1 VKRLLSILILSLC
14 LANGIVAQGV
24 NGKILSDR
32 HNLTVL
38 RVWGTHE
45 ERGYAAGYLLAGQ
58 FSDAYENYIS
68 WAFGPYLP
76 LAKMLITDPAHF
88 YIDPEYILEAQ
99 AFIQGVHAA
108 GYGLELD
115 YADVLVGN
123 CFLDLAGLMAG
134 LQSMQTGCSSLM
146 SWGNATKRTD
156 LNGKSV
162 ITRHLDWD
170 IVPVLLRNQVM
181 VVHIP
186 SENDEQP
193 WLLIGFAGQISVMS
207 GVNQSGLAI
216 MHQSMNDLVTPAYP
230 FRAYEPITF
239 SMRRALERVDL
250 NGDGFSNVKDI
261 QAALTANPLGFANNY
276 IITGIAPA
284 TAGAYENIA
293 MVAEVANTHPYYSI
307 RNNSYPDN
315 IPGQNLYAANAC
327 ISRNDA
333 LNYCERYTS
342 VVDQMGDGTKMS
354 SKRAWDLMKNHSVL
368 PERNLQFI
376 QFVPELHSL
385 QLGVH
390 QMDGTIASQAHI
402 LRFNTIPLFKLPQGL
417 YQDGD
422 EMAQPF
428 TMNYTSTEPVALEVY
443 PNPARNILQVNYPI
457 ETPGNVSATILNL
470 TGAQVYQKNFECTE
484 GVFQFELDLSGLK
497 PGTYFLTLRGPDG
510 VVTSKIALT
519 R

>member
-193 WLLIGFAGQISVMS
+193 G
-207 GVNQSGLAI
+207 
-216 MHQSMNDLVTPAYP
+216 
-230 FRAYEPITF
+230 
-239 SMRRALERVDL
+239 
-250 NGDGFSNVKDI
+250 
-261 QAALTANPLGFANNY
+261 
-276 IITGIAPA
+276 
-284 TAGAYENIA
+284 
-293 MVAEVANTHPYYSI
+293 
-307 RNNSYPDN
+307 
-315 IPGQNLYAANAC
+315 C
-327 ISRNDA
+327 
-333 LNYCERYTS
+333 
-342 VVDQMGDGTKMS
+342 
-354 SKRAWDLMKNHSVL
+354 
-368 PERNLQFI
+368 
-376 QFVPELHSL
+376 
-385 QLGVH
+385 
-390 QMDGTIASQAHI
+390 
-402 LRFNTIPLFKLPQGL
+402 
-417 YQDGD
+417 
-422 EMAQPF
+422 
-428 TMNYTSTEPVALEVY
+428 
-443 PNPARNILQVNYPI
+443 
-457 ETPGNVSATILNL
+457 
-470 TGAQVYQKNFECTE
+470 
-484 GVFQFELDLSGLK
+484 
-497 PGTYFLTLRGPDG
+497 
-510 VVTSKIALT
+510 
-519 R
+519 